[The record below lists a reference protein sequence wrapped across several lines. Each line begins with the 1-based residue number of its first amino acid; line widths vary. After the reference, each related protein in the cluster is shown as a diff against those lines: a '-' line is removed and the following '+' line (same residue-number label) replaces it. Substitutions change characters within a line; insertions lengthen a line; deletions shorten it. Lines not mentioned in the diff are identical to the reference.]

1 MVCQPP
7 KTPNFFFSTRKVHHH
22 GWFNRVTCEVL
33 CPCRCSKLLPRMCRR
48 PLGPDEWDIALGGQG
63 DMCAIYCNPA
73 PPENIFSPQNLPKT
87 PSWGGIWM
95 SRVVTSAHLRC
106 HFCLRKK
113 STMIWKHQLLGSE
126 IDVVE
131 SQNSTNITCKK
142 PTEVQTQK
150 GEQREQKLIDTCC
163 PLQHKA
169 TNVNSENLLLRHH
182 VDSLAN
188 LPSGR
193 IAHGE
198 NVGVIDWCWNWVS
211 PKDNSSGGSCCYE
224 VNRYH

>member
-63 DMCAIYCNPA
+63 DMCVIYCNPA
-73 PPENIFSPQNLPKT
+73 PPENIFCPQNLPKT

-106 HFCLRKK
+106 HFCLRTK
-113 STMIWKHQLLGSE
+113 
-126 IDVVE
+126 ID
-131 SQNSTNITCKK
+131 Q
-142 PTEVQTQK
+142 QW
-150 GEQREQKLIDTCC
+150 
-163 PLQHKA
+163 
-169 TNVNSENLLLRHH
+169 SENTN
-182 VDSLAN
+182 SLALRLMLSN
-188 LPSGR
+188 LRTQQILRVRNQQRSKPR
-193 IAHGE
+193 KE
-198 NVGVIDWCWNWVS
+198 
-211 PKDNSSGGSCCYE
+211 K
-224 VNRYH
+224 